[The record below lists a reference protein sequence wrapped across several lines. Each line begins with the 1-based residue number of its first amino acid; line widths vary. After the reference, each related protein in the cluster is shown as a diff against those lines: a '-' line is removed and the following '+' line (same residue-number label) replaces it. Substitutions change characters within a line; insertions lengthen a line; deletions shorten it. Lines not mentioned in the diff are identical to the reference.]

1 MNWLSKSVLPK
12 IKAMVQTDSVKDNLW
27 VKCTSCNQM
36 IFHSDFEE
44 KFNIC
49 STCGNHMPLRP
60 DQRMAMLFDNGEA
73 EIIPPDDTKKDIKDD
88 PLHFRDMKKYTERLK
103 DTRSKTNTRD
113 AIMVA
118 AGTIAGVNVVI
129 AAFDFRFMGGSMGR
143 AVGDG
148 ILKAAEEALARRAA
162 LITVP
167 STGGARMQ
175 EGILSLMQLPRT
187 IIAVNKLKSAG
198 LPYLVLLAHP
208 TTGGVTASFAMVGD
222 IHIAEPGAIIGFA
235 GRRVI
240 EETVREELPKD
251 FQTAEYLMEHGMV
264 DMVCERSKQRETIGR
279 ILNMLM
285 ETHSAKAAE

>member
-1 MNWLSKSVLPK
+1 MNWLAKTVLPK
-12 IKAMVQTDSVKDNLW
+12 IKALVNQENVKDNLW
-27 VKCTSCNQM
+27 VKCPSCNQM
-36 IFHSDFEE
+36 IFHRDFEE
-44 KFNIC
+44 SFN
-49 STCGNHMPLRP
+49 TCPTCNNHMPLPPER
-60 DQRMAMLFDNGEA
+60 RMAMLFDGGKG
-73 EIIPPDDTKKDIKDD
+73 EIIPLEKIKDD
-88 PLHFRDMKKYTERLK
+88 PLHFRDLKKYSDRLK
-103 DTRSKTNTRD
+103 DTRNKTKVND

-118 AGTIAGVNVVI
+118 AGSIGGINTVI

-148 ILKAAEEALARRAA
+148 ILKAAEEALARNAA

-187 IIAVNKLKSAG
+187 IIAINKIKNAG

-208 TTGGVTASFAMVGD
+208 TTGGVTASFAMLGD

-240 EETVREELPKD
+240 EETVHEELPND

-264 DMVCERSKQRETIGR
+264 DMVCPRSEQPQTIGR
-279 ILNMLM
+279 ILAMLM
-285 ETHSAKAAE
+285 DSHQTKAAE

>member
-1 MNWLSKSVLPK
+1 MNWLAKTVLPK
-12 IKAMVQTDSVKDNLW
+12 IKALVNQDDVKENLW
-27 VKCTSCNQM
+27 VKCSSCSQM
-36 IFHSDFEE
+36 MFHRDFEE
-44 KFNIC
+44 NFNTC
-49 STCGNHMPLRP
+49 TTCGNHMPLSP
-60 DQRMAMLFDNGEA
+60 DRRMAMLFDGGA
-73 EIIPPDDTKKDIKDD
+73 GEIIPLDAKKDD
-88 PLHFRDMKKYTERLK
+88 PLQFRDMKKYTDRLK
-103 DTRSKTNTRD
+103 DTRGKTKVDD

-118 AGTIAGVNVVI
+118 AGTIGGMNAVV

-148 ILKAAEEALARRAA
+148 ILKAAQEALARNAA

-187 IIAVNKLKSAG
+187 IIAVNKMKTAG

-208 TTGGVTASFAMVGD
+208 TTGGVTASFAMLGD

-240 EETVREELPKD
+240 EETVREELPAD

-264 DMVCERSKQRETIGR
+264 DMVVSRKEQPETIGR
-279 ILNMLM
+279 ILSMLM

>member
-1 MNWLSKSVLPK
+1 MNWLTKSVLPK
-12 IKAMVQTDSVKDNLW
+12 IKALVNQETVKDNLW
-27 VKCTSCNQM
+27 VKCSSCQQM
-36 IFHSDFEE
+36 IFHRDFEE
-44 KFNIC
+44 VFN
-49 STCGNHMPLRP
+49 TCPTCNNHMPLSP
-60 DQRMAMLFDNGEA
+60 DLRMAMLFDDGMG
-73 EIIPPDDTKKDIKDD
+73 EIIPLKATTDD
-88 PLHFRDMKKYTERLK
+88 PLQFRDLKKYADRLK
-103 DTRSKTNTRD
+103 DTRSKTKLND
-113 AIMVA
+113 AIMVG
-118 AGTIAGVNVVI
+118 AGTIGGVNTVI

-148 ILKAAEEALARRAA
+148 ILKAAEEALARKAA

-187 IIAVNKLKSAG
+187 IIAVNRLKQAG

-208 TTGGVTASFAMVGD
+208 TTGGVTASFAMLGD

-240 EETVREELPKD
+240 EETVREELPQN

-264 DMVCERSKQRETIGR
+264 DMVCPRSEQPATIGR

-285 ETHSAKAAE
+285 ESHQAAVAE